1 MISPMVTFV
10 LADFN
15 ILFGNIKVN
24 TYVSKTYV
32 NVQQTPKPAAQLPS
46 LVPLLEPHS
55 LAV

>member
-1 MISPMVTFV
+1 MVTFV
-10 LADFN
+10 LAEFN

-32 NVQQTPKPAAQLPS
+32 NVQQTPKPAAQFPS
-46 LVPLLEPHS
+46 LVPLLVPHS